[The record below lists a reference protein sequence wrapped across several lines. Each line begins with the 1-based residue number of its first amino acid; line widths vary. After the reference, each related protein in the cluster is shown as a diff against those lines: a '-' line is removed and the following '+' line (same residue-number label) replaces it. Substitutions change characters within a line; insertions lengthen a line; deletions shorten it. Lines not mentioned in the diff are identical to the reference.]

1 MKTATA
7 MAAAPNS
14 SKMALI
20 SFLAWSFI
28 VSLVVLAIAEFK
40 PPISLPA
47 TAPADSFSAERALKH
62 VSAISE
68 VAHPLGSSA
77 NATIRDY
84 LVALTCDIAM
94 ADRDI
99 RDEVLVA
106 GARMMRR
113 FDAMVNFRDGL
124 KRNLKMTKQAI
135 DKIVAR
141 TEVT

>member
-1 MKTATA
+1 
-7 MAAAPNS
+7 
-14 SKMALI
+14 
-20 SFLAWSFI
+20 
-28 VSLVVLAIAEFK
+28 
-40 PPISLPA
+40 
-47 TAPADSFSAERALKH
+47 
-62 VSAISE
+62 
-68 VAHPLGSSA
+68 
-77 NATIRDY
+77 
-84 LVALTCDIAM
+84 M

>member
-1 MKTATA
+1 MKR
-7 MAAAPNS
+7 
-14 SKMALI
+14 
-20 SFLAWSFI
+20 FLPDWDANGPRLEDGELS
-28 VSLVVLAIAEFK
+28 
-40 PPISLPA
+40 
-47 TAPADSFSAERALKH
+47 ADRADA
-62 VSAISE
+62 S
-68 VAHPLGSSA
+68 
-77 NATIRDY
+77 IRDY